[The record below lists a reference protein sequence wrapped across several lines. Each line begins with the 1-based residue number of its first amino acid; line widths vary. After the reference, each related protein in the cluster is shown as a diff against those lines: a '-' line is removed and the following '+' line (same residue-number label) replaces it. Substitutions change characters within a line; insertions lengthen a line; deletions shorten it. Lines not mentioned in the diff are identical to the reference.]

1 MEHQRVLLLALVRCL
16 RFPDVCC
23 GSDAS
28 AERGVERNVVL
39 DGLSSKDV
47 ATKISELLG

>member
-1 MEHQRVLLLALVRCL
+1 VLLLGSVRCL
-16 RFPDVCC
+16 RFTGVRC

-28 AERGVERNVVL
+28 VERGVERNVVL